1 MSCQGV
7 DDTHRQSLPTDFR
20 NREVVLGS
28 TVVVAV
34 KRPSGFALGSVT
46 SCTFFS
52 ATITWFQAKSTRNS
66 ESARAHLLQLRLY
79 PPRRDYVASGL
90 SKFLKAG

>member
-1 MSCQGV
+1 MSCQGA
-7 DDTHRQSLPTDFR
+7 DDNHRQSRPTDFR
-20 NREVVLGS
+20 NREAELGS

-34 KRPSGFALGSVT
+34 KRPSGFALGSVR
-46 SCTFFS
+46 SCTFLS

-66 ESARAHLLQLRLY
+66 ASARADLLQLRLY
-79 PPRRDYVASGL
+79 PARRDSVASGL